1 MRSFLRH
8 ILFFILQFVG
18 AFVVVAGSCIV
29 WTLYHHGW
37 DYRLTVQYGQDLH
50 LFVKVGLVVAALFS
64 LVLLCYH
71 MTRKSLDGP
80 DDWNSTDNFG

>member
-1 MRSFLRH
+1 MRFILRH
-8 ILFFILQFVG
+8 IFFFLVQFG
-18 AFVVVAGSCIV
+18 CAFIAVAGGCIV

-37 DYRLTVQYGQDLH
+37 DYRLTEAYHEDLH
-50 LFVKVGLVVAALFS
+50 LFIKVGLVVAGLFS

-80 DDWNSTDNFG
+80 DDWNSTDNYG